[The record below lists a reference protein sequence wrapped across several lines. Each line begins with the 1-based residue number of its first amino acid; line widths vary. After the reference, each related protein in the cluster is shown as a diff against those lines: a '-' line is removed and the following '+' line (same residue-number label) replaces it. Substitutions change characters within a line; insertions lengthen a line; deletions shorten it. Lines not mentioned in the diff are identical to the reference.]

1 MHEDKQSIGAQF
13 KRNFVALV
21 SLTIAISSLA
31 YNTWRNEQT
40 EYNRNQRV
48 AAFEIL
54 MKLGDLQNVVFHH
67 YYDQDEQDKGNPR
80 TGWTYVLTIQDL
92 SRLLTPQMQVAA
104 KQLGLSWQANWENLK
119 DSHDSN
125 QAVMAEIE
133 NTRDTTLALLESLQ

>member
-1 MHEDKQSIGAQF
+1 MHETNQGIGAQF
-13 KRNFVALV
+13 KRNFVALL
-21 SLTIAISSLA
+21 SLSIAISSLA

-67 YYDQDEQDKGNPR
+67 YYDQDAQNRGNPR

-92 SRLLTPQMQVAA
+92 SRILTPEMQYVS
-104 KQLGLSWQANWENLK
+104 KQLGTSWQKNWEQLK
-119 DSHDSN
+119 DSSDSTE
-125 QAVMAEIE
+125 AVMAEIE
-133 NTRDTTLALLESLQ
+133 KTRNATLVLLESLQ